1 MLAQQRPPAD
11 IYFNRDTIPIA
22 HAPLARDLIAVV
34 TPHKAQR
41 EDVPCLAAVGKQLA
55 ERLVGIDDG
64 QINAAVAVK
73 VQGGK
78 GTAVRGRIRRR
89 QARQVNKIA
98 AFYIENKRL
107 RWYPLSE
114 APALSRAP
122 TLYAPSVRPW
132 RTTVRQNRLQVSSGR
147 AASAGGV

>member
-11 IYFNRDTIPIA
+11 IHFNRDTIAVA
-22 HAPLARDLIAVV
+22 HAPFARDLVALIA
-34 TPHKAQR
+34 PHKAQR
-41 EDVPCLAAVGKQLA
+41 EDVPRLAAIGKQLA

-78 GTAVRGRIRRR
+78 GTAIRGRIRRR

-98 AFYIENKRL
+98 AFYIEK
-107 RWYPLSE
+107 E
-114 APALSRAP
+114 AVALVSAERGPSVEPRSYVVRPIRPAMAHDRAP
-122 TLYAPSVRPW
+122 K
-132 RTTVRQNRLQVSSGR
+132 
-147 AASAGGV
+147 